1 MSALAGDQPG
11 IVLHPLFMDSRLSAT
26 AKALHSRDSGS
37 KGKSMTKKE
46 ISDALYR
53 ERLREMI
60 LARQRAYYH
69 RKKREKMAQ
78 KFGLEWAQKRDLTPE
93 KTEEYRTC
101 YSRYHKKEIREILKR
116 AIAFMD
122 SVDLSDRGY
131 TREIQPMINTATEN
145 PVECPACGK
154 IDNGYPIRGGLC
166 CNCFCEQ
173 LHEFLKQQE
182 ERKINEASHVEYA

>member
-1 MSALAGDQPG
+1 LSALSG
-11 IVLHPLFMDSRLSAT
+11 DSREAE
-26 AKALHSRDSGS
+26 A
-37 KGKSMTKKE
+37 MTKKE

-53 ERLREMI
+53 ERRRETI
-60 LARQRAYYH
+60 LARRRAYYH
-69 RKKREKMAQ
+69 RKKREEMAQ
-78 KFGLEWAQKRDLTPE
+78 KFGLEWVQKRELTPE
-93 KTEEYRTC
+93 QKEENRKC
-101 YSRYHKKEIREILKR
+101 YIRDHKKEIREILKR

-131 TREIQPMINTATEN
+131 TREIKPMIKTATEN

-154 IDNGYPIRGGLC
+154 MDNGYPIRGGLC

-182 ERKINEASHVEYA
+182 EWKINEAINA